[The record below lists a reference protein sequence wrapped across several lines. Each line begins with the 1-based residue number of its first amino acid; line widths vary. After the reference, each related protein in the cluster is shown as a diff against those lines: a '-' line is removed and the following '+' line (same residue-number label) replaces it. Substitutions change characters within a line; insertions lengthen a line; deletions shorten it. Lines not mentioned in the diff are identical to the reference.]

1 MFVVYGLRGYNAK
14 MILSRILVIQF
25 RLRDKTV
32 LLERQSIVREIG
44 PDVILEFISALESTL
59 VWNEPKTL
67 LKKYAGV
74 IFGGSGDFDFDG
86 GRTEQDQAKSI
97 SYQLLEQLRPL
108 LDYIF
113 LHDIPTLGICYGH
126 QIIGAYAGAKVI
138 HDETQKKNCSHELS
152 VIVDK
157 DTYCIC
163 DNMPDTFYAHYGH
176 KDSLDRVPEGAV
188 LLMNGGNACQVSALS
203 YKQNIFTTQFHP
215 ELSFE
220 DLYLRVEATPG
231 YLPEGVVV
239 DEAFTKHTEANAI
252 LYNFGQLVLRNN
264 KEKCL

>member
-1 MFVVYGLRGYNAK
+1 
-14 MILSRILVIQF
+14 MILPRILVIQF

-32 LLERQSIVREIG
+32 VLEQQSILREIG
-44 PDVILEFISALESTL
+44 PEVVVKFSSALDTSWS
-59 VWNEPKTL
+59 WNDPKSL
-67 LKKYAGV
+67 LQDYDGV
-74 IFGGSGDFDFDG
+74 MFGGSGDFDFDG
-86 GRTEQDQAKSI
+86 GRPEHDQAKI
-97 SYQLLEQLRPL
+97 TSYKLLEQLRPL

-113 LHDIPTLGICYGH
+113 QYDIPTLGICYGH

-152 VIVDK
+152 LLVDK
-157 DTYCIC
+157 DTYYIC
-163 DNMPDTFYAHYGH
+163 NNIPDTFYAHYGH

-220 DLYLRVEATPG
+220 DLHLRVEATPG
-231 YLPEGVVV
+231 YLPEGVLV
-239 DEAFTKHTEANAI
+239 DDAYTKHTEANTI
-252 LYNFGQLVLRNN
+252 LYNFGQLVVR
-264 KEKCL
+264 KYIEKCS